1 MRLGCVTPAILRL
14 ADGRQHR
21 GQLDA
26 LSLTGGLLSLPSVV
40 DPGSRLKML
49 FVTHTGPVMA
59 SVQML
64 APIST
69 TGQPFQFLAVDE
81 AHQRRLREVVQ
92 SSTETVQDAWVA
104 KYRAALARPKP
115 ETWCCCGLGASSIGA
130 ARADG
135 KCGLPAWSS
144 TAQVIGGACG
154 PRRNRPC
161 GDE

>member
-115 ETWCCCGLGASSIGA
+115 ETRGLLRSVLRPLALLALMGSVVY
-130 ARADG
+130 
-135 KCGLPAWSS
+135 LL
-144 TAQVIGGACG
+144 G
-154 PRRNRPC
+154 PQLLK
-161 GDE
+161 

>member
-1 MRLGCVTPAILRL
+1 MRLDSMTPAILRL

-40 DPGSRLKML
+40 NPGSRLRML
-49 FVTHTGPVMA
+49 FVTRTGPVMA

-69 TGQPFQFLAVDE
+69 TGQPFQFLAVEE

-104 KYRAALARPKP
+104 KYRAALARSKP
-115 ETWCCCGLGASSIGA
+115 ESRGLFRSMIRPFALLAALGSIA
-130 ARADG
+130 Y
-135 KCGLPAWSS
+135 LL
-144 TAQVIGGACG
+144 
-154 PRRNRPC
+154 
-161 GDE
+161 GDRKSVV